1 MFDYSEKYIHRVE
14 NFMGSDDQQYLLSYL
29 ESMQIERSDAQKQ
42 VKFLEELGDKKAENI
57 IKEYEKRTYLEIL
70 GNYSNKIDVRIEH
83 IAWMRRLELV
93 KWNYNKVLDPHRDGH
108 ISAPPPPEL
117 SLSTLIY
124 LNDDYMGGE
133 ISFPEY
139 GLSIKPKAAELI
151 IFPSHFLHE
160 VKATQELLGGKER
173 CTLPMFYSFQARK
186 FGEFTHPSYLEQIEE
201 FENQK
206 GEYFYQGETERK
218 VVR

>member
-1 MFDYSEKYIHRVE
+1 MFDYSEKYIYRVE
-14 NFMGSDDQQYLLSYL
+14 DFITADDAEYLLSYL
-29 ESMQIERSDAQKQ
+29 DSMQIESPNVQKQ
-42 VKFLEELGDKKAENI
+42 IRFLEELDNNKAESI
-57 IKEYEKRTYLEIL
+57 VKKYEKKTYLEIL
-70 GNYSNKIDVRIEH
+70 GNYSNKIDIRIEDLT
-83 IAWMRRLELV
+83 WMRRLELV

-124 LNDDYMGGE
+124 LNDDYLGGE

-139 GLSIKPKAAELI
+139 EISIKPKAREFI

-173 CTLPMFYSFQARK
+173 CTLPMFYSFRARK
-186 FGEFTHPSYLEQIEE
+186 FGEFTHLSYLEQIEAHQ
-201 FENQK
+201 NQQ